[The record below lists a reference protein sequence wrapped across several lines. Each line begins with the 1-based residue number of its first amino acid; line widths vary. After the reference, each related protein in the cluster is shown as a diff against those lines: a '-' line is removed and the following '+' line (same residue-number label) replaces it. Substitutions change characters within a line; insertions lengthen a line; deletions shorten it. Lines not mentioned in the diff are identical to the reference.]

1 MLHRNTRKDEMM
13 STLSTLNQTAA
24 APAKAQRTDNDRVL
38 SALLLA
44 AAVAALAVTVDQLI
58 GSWAEDHLLAAW
70 VAMWSVVF
78 AGSLVLAGTAR
89 RTAGRLMVRLD
100 AWARK
105 QAQARADARF
115 YAMAQLDSRL
125 AADLQAAKSRQ
136 EA

>member
-1 MLHRNTRKDEMM
+1 M
-13 STLSTLNQTAA
+13 STLTTLNTPTAA
-24 APAKAQRTDNDRVL
+24 TPAKTPRTDSDRAL
-38 SALLLA
+38 AALLLA

-70 VAMWSVVF
+70 VALWAVVF

-89 RTAGRLMVRLD
+89 RTARRVMAHLNT
-100 AWARK
+100 WARR

-115 YAMAQLDSRL
+115 LAMARFDSRL